1 MEIESTNPIFTQSLN
16 ASRRQPNFD
25 ETLCPICRFKS
36 EKPLKIHYGGQACF
50 SCRAFFRY
58 VLCMY
63 MNNRYTKEIMKMEQ
77 HFSTLQRW
85 LQKKK

>member
-50 SCRAFFRY
+50 SCRAFFRL
-58 VLCMY
+58 VSSINQSL
-63 MNNRYTKEIMKMEQ
+63 
-77 HFSTLQRW
+77 F
-85 LQKKK
+85 KKRQS